1 MVDPIIKETTKK
13 PKRKK
18 KKDKSKRW
26 SIVFVNDSDNE
37 REEIKTIKQIVN
49 IVSENQIYND

>member
-18 KKDKSKRW
+18 QKDKSKRW
-26 SIVFVNDSDNE
+26 SIVFVDDSDDE
-37 REEIKTIKQIVN
+37 REEIKNIGKTLLQKQKD
-49 IVSENQIYND
+49 QIYND

>member
-26 SIVFVNDSDNE
+26 SIVFVEDSDNE
-37 REEIKTIKQIVN
+37 REEIKSIKPIINVL
-49 IVSENQIYND
+49 SENQIYND

>member
-26 SIVFVNDSDNE
+26 SVVFVDDSDDE
-37 REEIKTIKQIVN
+37 REEIKNIGKTLLEKQKD
-49 IVSENQIYND
+49 QIYSD

>member
-1 MVDPIIKETTKK
+1 MLENAIKESKKK
-13 PKRKK
+13 PKRK

-26 SIVFVNDSDNE
+26 SIVFVDDSDNE

-49 IVSENQIYND
+49 VVSENQIYND